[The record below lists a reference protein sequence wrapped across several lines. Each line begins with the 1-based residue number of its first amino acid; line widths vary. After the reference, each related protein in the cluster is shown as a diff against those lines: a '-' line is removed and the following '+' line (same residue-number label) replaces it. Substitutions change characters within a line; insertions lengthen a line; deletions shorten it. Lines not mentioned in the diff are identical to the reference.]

1 MFGCAKA
8 WDGDDECDIF
18 GKPTK
23 KRVVRIAKNEKYKE
37 KVDTYRKEKKQEAI
51 DYEPAPSSNVHEFPE
66 GERRMEWG
74 EEMFALID
82 SLAEED
88 STPEEPVEEEAQE
101 IDYEEGAPQAL
112 THFSG
117 FRDAFFE
124 ASQESQQREARRL
137 GWNEN
142 E

>member
-1 MFGCAKA
+1 
-8 WDGDDECDIF
+8 
-18 GKPTK
+18 
-23 KRVVRIAKNEKYKE
+23 
-37 KVDTYRKEKKQEAI
+37 
-51 DYEPAPSSNVHEFPE
+51 
-66 GERRMEWG
+66 MEWG
-74 EEMFALID
+74 EEMFASID

-142 E
+142 EWSQEVLQRQRGVERSTSPGPRPDEKTKTKQRQRQSKDKAKQSKAKANDACHPC